1 MANSTFPNQ
10 RMVRIHREPIKSDF
24 LGIKNANWQAASRD
38 LGAHALQLYLYLASN
53 ANNYTLALSPV
64 AIRDAIG
71 MARSTYH
78 DQFSK
83 LINKGYLVHSH
94 GNTYNFYEVPPS
106 DTQSFDLASSEG
118 LDFESDPI
126 ADTPLSVDEL
136 ENPSEGIE
144 INNKVD
150 TPYTKPININT
161 EEVGEGQKPAIKE
174 VRIQAPIAKGPK
186 RPLYS
191 PKGEKAGFVF

>member
-1 MANSTFPNQ
+1 MPQTTFPNQ
-10 RMVRIHREPIKSDF
+10 RMIQVHREPIKSDF
-24 LGIKNANWQAASRD
+24 LGIKNENWQAASRD

-53 ANNYTLALSPV
+53 ANNYTLALSPA

-94 GNTYNFYEVPPS
+94 GNTYHFFEVPQS
-106 DTQSFDLASSEG
+106 GTQPQNSASSEG
-118 LDFESDPI
+118 LDFDSDPI
-126 ADTPLSVDEL
+126 ADTPLSSAEQ
-136 ENPSEGIE
+136 EEPPEGTE
-144 INNKVD
+144 INNKAD
-150 TPYTKPININT
+150 TPYTKPIDIRAD
-161 EEVGEGQKPAIKE
+161 EVGSIQKPAIRE
-174 VRIQAPIAKGPK
+174 IRIQVPKAEGPK

>member
-1 MANSTFPNQ
+1 MIQ
-10 RMVRIHREPIKSDF
+10 VHREPIKSDF
-24 LGIKNANWQAASRD
+24 LGIKNENWQAASRD

-53 ANNYTLALSPV
+53 ANNYTLALSPA

-83 LINKGYLVHSH
+83 LVNKGYLVHSH

-106 DTQSFDLASSEG
+106 DTQPHDSASSGG

-126 ADTPLSVDEL
+126 ADTPLSIDGQAE
-136 ENPSEGIE
+136 PSEGIE
-144 INNKVD
+144 INNRAD
-150 TPYTKPININT
+150 IPYTEPINIHT
-161 EEVGEGQKPAIKE
+161 EEVGSVQKPTIRE
-174 VRIQAPIAKGPK
+174 VRIQVPKAEGPK